1 MSKHTISIQSGL
13 KEIENRLIAEGH
25 TLVPYDQA
33 GLSADVVIISGVDS
47 EYEEIEDAQCRIG
60 LDHSEHLL
68 INATKLTP
76 DQVVKYIEDYR
87 CGE

>member
-1 MSKHTISIQSGL
+1 MKKHTISIQGGL
-13 KEIENRLIAEGH
+13 QEIEKRLITEGH

-33 GLSADVVIISGVDS
+33 GLDADVVIISGVDS
-47 EYEEIEDAQCRIG
+47 EYEEIEDAQCRMG
-60 LDHSEHLL
+60 LNNSEHLL

-76 DQVVKYIEDYR
+76 DQVVKYIEDYQ